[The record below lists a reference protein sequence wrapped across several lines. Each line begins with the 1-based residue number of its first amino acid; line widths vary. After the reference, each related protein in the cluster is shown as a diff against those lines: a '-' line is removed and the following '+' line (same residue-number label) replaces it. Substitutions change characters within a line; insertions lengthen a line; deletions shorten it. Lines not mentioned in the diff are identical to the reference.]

1 MFHAAAV
8 IGDFNPREAFLA
20 SNPKLNRPALIAAEE
35 AVLDGI
41 LDQRL
46 NGERRRTTSMSG
58 STSQTID
65 SRSPNRSFSMYK

>member
-46 NGERRRTTSMSG
+46 NGERREDHVDVGLNLPDDR
-58 STSQTID
+58 
-65 SRSPNRSFSMYK
+65 